1 MLKPELKEDE
11 RGGRRGLKKVSFEA
25 SKRDLVLKQNFLI
38 LKILDQLQDGKVG
51 KKIPKAERVCVQE
64 GVIQSISQHTIRGQ
78 DTSRQASQ
86 WSRSFFKRKRAKK
99 KNELPTS

>member
-11 RGGRRGLKKVSFEA
+11 RGGRRGLKKKKVSFEA

-51 KKIPKAERVCVQE
+51 KKNSQSSKSVCTRRCNP
-64 GVIQSISQHTIRGQ
+64 IN
-78 DTSRQASQ
+78 
-86 WSRSFFKRKRAKK
+86 F
-99 KNELPTS
+99 PTYNPWTGH